1 MYTRCGV
8 EVGVT
13 FVWDDTHPTT
23 KQEFGGQETGQGQV
37 EVCCS
42 LMRRAVVGCHVTQA
56 APVQYFSELPP
67 KLQYASGWNTPKF
80 LTQAPHASPAKVYPE
95 RGPLVQWAEEEDVET
110 IVAAHYP
117 PIEGGLTPRSSRI

>member
-1 MYTRCGV
+1 L
-8 EVGVT
+8 EA
-13 FVWDDTHPTT
+13 
-23 KQEFGGQETGQGQV
+23 QETGQGQV